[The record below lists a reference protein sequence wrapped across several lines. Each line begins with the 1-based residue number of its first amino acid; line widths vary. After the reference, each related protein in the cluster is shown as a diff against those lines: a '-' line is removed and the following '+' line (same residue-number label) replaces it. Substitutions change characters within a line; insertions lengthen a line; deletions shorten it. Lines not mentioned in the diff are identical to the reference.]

1 MNEIGWEKN
10 AEEKFKA
17 MIEKVPVFM
26 RPLAHEKVLKKAE
39 ALAREGSRSEITEKD
54 MVDAFFTET
63 PGGFHGPM
71 KADMEALEIDYTKYG
86 YERDEWKKILGMK

>member
-1 MNEIGWEKN
+1 MSEISWEKN
-10 AEEKFKA
+10 AGEKFKA

-26 RPLAHEKVLKKAE
+26 RPVAQETVSKKAVE
-39 ALAREGSRSEITEKD
+39 LVQKAGRTEITEKD
-54 MVDAFFTET
+54 MVDAFFAAT

-71 KADMEALEIDYTKYG
+71 KADMEALGIDYTKYG